1 MVLTLRRHA
10 AYRVGVDEGAN
21 EAARPPV
28 RVTMFVRGTVQGVG
42 FRWWTRARA
51 LELGL
56 VGHAR
61 NTADGRVEIVAQ
73 GSPDAVDA
81 LEALLRESPVDDP
94 PARPRRERRRA
105 ARRSEGR
112 DHRVRRALTRLGWP
126 A

>member
-61 NTADGRVEIVAQ
+61 NTTDGRVEIVAQ
-73 GSPDAVDA
+73 GSPEAVDA
-81 LEALLRESPVDDP
+81 LEALLRESPSTTR
-94 PARPRRERRRA
+94 RPGHVEGVVTQPGVPRDGITGFAER
-105 ARRSEGR
+105 
-112 DHRVRRALTRLGWP
+112 
-126 A
+126 